1 MTMAPNYRKSAEN
14 MLRESKELSLR
25 PRKGDRVEVL
35 IHAFDFLFREY
46 ARETPTGA
54 YIVDSKDVSQLI
66 RGLRDIEMENL

>member
-25 PRKGDRVEVL
+25 PRKGDRVEFL

-46 ARETPTGA
+46 ARETSTGA

-66 RGLRDIEMENL
+66 RGLREIEMENL